1 MVFTKLAIC
10 TLKLQLENKMSISK
24 NVTRTELRSIVSS
37 IYSEA
42 KHFYSTSA
50 DIQDRLQE
58 KLLQPLNACYRN
70 GKRKHP
76 AALAAYVVG
85 CIDTEREHFM
95 QTELEFCYEV
105 DGILYTTHRAKNPCR
120 PTTADIPANVLQ
132 YAPHGFYYK
141 NKDVKYF

>member
-1 MVFTKLAIC
+1 
-10 TLKLQLENKMSISK
+10 MSISK
-24 NVTRTELRSIVSS
+24 NVTRTELRTIVAN

-42 KHFYSTSA
+42 KHFYSTST

-58 KLLQPLNACYRN
+58 KLLQPLNACYKN

-76 AALAAYVVG
+76 AALVAYVTG

-105 DGILYTTHRAKNPCR
+105 DGVLYTIYLQLRNKI
-120 PTTADIPANVLQ
+120 PTRSA
-132 YAPHGFYYK
+132 
-141 NKDVKYF
+141 